1 MRIPLVGRHWNIS
14 LTHCRLVGL
23 QCAGTDPL
31 DLQVFFAAF
40 NSIYKKLVAEEPI
53 VCDHTGNVIPGIRA
67 PDVAILDVRHA
78 LPSAEYTGLNRKILH
93 APQIVAGAVMREVR
107 KCSVK
112 PVKIVCFAPMASFA
126 ILRLAT
132 MWKDVLD
139 MPDIKGHLEERA
151 KAAGMDLGGYVTEV
165 CVCGF
170 DLCAARNL
178 NLG

>member
-1 MRIPLVGRHWNIS
+1 
-14 LTHCRLVGL
+14 
-23 QCAGTDPL
+23 
-31 DLQVFFAAF
+31 
-40 NSIYKKLVAEEPI
+40 
-53 VCDHTGNVIPGIRA
+53 
-67 PDVAILDVRHA
+67 
-78 LPSAEYTGLNRKILH
+78 
-93 APQIVAGAVMREVR
+93 MREVR
-107 KCSVK
+107 KCSIK

-170 DLCAARNL
+170 GLFALCISISDRYGQNYTSASGKVLEFPGLPHMYDYENYPQEV
-178 NLG
+178 